1 MLDKWKIDQEENLI
15 EIANYCAININVL
28 ESMSEWVRVVD
39 KKGHILFM
47 NKSMTRD
54 NNIKAL
60 EYRCSFDE
68 DIMTKNSSIPMSISL
83 RTLITG
89 ETYTEDLNFLGRD
102 YSVTASPIIDEM
114 GQIFASVEVFRDV
127 SEEMRIRKELYQA
140 NKRMKKDIRFAKT
153 IQSQLLPKKKNI
165 NNLDIDFYYRPSE
178 DLSGDMF
185 DVTRIDDD
193 RVGFYICDVV
203 GHGVSASLLTMFI
216 KQNISALIS
225 EGYGIYPSSLLNNLK
240 SKFSELGLDPSVY
253 ATIFYGFYSRQ
264 NEEICFAN
272 AGHNCTPIIYKD
284 GDFSYL
290 EASGFPITD
299 LFLNTDYEEEKI
311 SLKKGD
317 TLYLYTDGISEIKNY
332 RGEEFGRNGLI
343 RALGKPG
350 RPIENI
356 LRDMRDFSWT
366 RQEDDI
372 ALLQI
377 KVG

>member
-1 MLDKWKIDQEENLI
+1 MLDKWKIDQEENLK

-114 GQIFASVEVFRDV
+114 GQVFASVEVFRDV

-165 NNLDIDFYYRPSE
+165 NNLAIDFYYRPSE

-272 AGHNCTPIIYKD
+272 AGHNCTPIIYKE
-284 GDFSYL
+284 GDISYL

-299 LFLNTDYEEEKI
+299 LFLNKDYEEEKI

-332 RGEEFGRNGLI
+332 RGEEFGRAGLI

-356 LRDMRDFSWT
+356 LKDMRDFSWT

-377 KVG
+377 RVG